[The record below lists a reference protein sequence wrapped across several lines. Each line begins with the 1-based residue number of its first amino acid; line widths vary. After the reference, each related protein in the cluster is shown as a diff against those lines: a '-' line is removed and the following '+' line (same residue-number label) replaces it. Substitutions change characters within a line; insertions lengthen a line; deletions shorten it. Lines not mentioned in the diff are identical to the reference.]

1 MVSALCTDVMRAY
14 WTSNTNCIVCATWNA
29 ESNTK
34 FLTASKR
41 AFPYSLKPRSEIFLI
56 PAFAKRV
63 IPYFCPCF
71 CLLEPSVEAGY
82 SFSLSSCMWASTGG
96 HSPNRIFSKS
106 RARRIGRD
114 ISGGRG
120 AAAFARVHRPVPNNP
135 SPTWI
140 TGAFARTE
148 LRELPTK

>member
-82 SFSLSSCMWASTGG
+82 SFSLSSCMWCIERRAKLKGG
-96 HSPNRIFSKS
+96 M
-106 RARRIGRD
+106 
-114 ISGGRG
+114 
-120 AAAFARVHRPVPNNP
+120 VLP
-135 SPTWI
+135 SVSIEKDVFCPHTSYHIHPSNQENATQVLIAHIWL
-140 TGAFARTE
+140 TCC
-148 LRELPTK
+148 